1 MPESASK
8 TSGGP
13 SLEQILW
20 RAMDRWE
27 ERPALVDSDEFAAHI
42 EDAFHG
48 DLPAENWVARFFDG
62 AEGARKGPSDM
73 AEAIVSATRD
83 RLAVYEFDLRKL
95 EYVIVESEE
104 KVVVVSDFGQ
114 FALRNDD
121 MVSRAIEAA
130 VIPAG
135 QPGASSS
142 RGSAGALQ
150 RGGGEAKA
158 YFVRASGEV
167 VAVDVRKVARSLE
180 QLLVRQVSL
189 PAVSKPGA
197 RLLPFAPARRA
208 LTEAREAQALRQDA
222 RTRQALPTPP
232 RLDRTRAAD
241 VRAAAPAGAKTAL
254 FLLMPDGTLARPEM
268 GSATR
273 WQEMV
278 GQYARNTAA
287 TVPVTQGQRLT
298 VQAGNVV
305 AIIHHVGS
313 PGTVGERALA
323 RSEAISA
330 VRADSAPIRT
340 LGDEDLA
347 KALAAGAMVVPG
359 LARRGQFWI
368 QPEAAFRPEKAL
380 AQGGTG
386 AARSPAVVAQPL
398 QLGQITGD
406 PWADWALTGGGEL
419 SPELMTALR
428 GRSKQAL
435 RGQEQRLAG
444 APVVGF
450 RAPDGSV
457 VMQRG
462 TNSIRLA
469 ALGRPEAAVLGP
481 IDLQLPGTTSAPL
494 AARSGAIPATALAA
508 LQMALEQTANAGGY
522 KLPMLRIASA
532 PDAQEIGAAMDLSSL
547 DPRRTSVRLAGPS
560 SVYDGGSGQVAQ
572 LVLSMPFPNGGEV
585 HVGDDLS
592 EALQAYLGNAVR
604 PAAGGSG
611 GSLFAPMAVGAS
623 GLLLRLR
630 GGDAGQLS
638 NDGAVLDW
646 GGMHAQAAE
655 RAQDAM
661 ITLDLPMVQPLL
673 AGSSSVSG
681 LPILLQ
687 RALAQAGDWTPGSG
701 AAVPVSIREF
711 AARGPFDRTGGQP
724 EFVAMAPL
732 PRPLNPGEE
741 EIVIPMPLWTQMGRG
756 QLSETDQIMASPLAR
771 TGYAPPMG
779 VYRLVMP
786 GGGPVDLTSGAPSGT
801 PGIVDLAGPTG
812 LEIVSRANRS
822 GVQAWSLGG
831 RQILGRVAI
840 DDGESV
846 VTRRGRMRVGAP
858 LASGPSQAP
867 FSGPADGASA
877 QSSESILSQGGGTP
891 DASPALVSG
900 AQPSLP
906 AVPDAPSAT
915 YIDGTYSGAPMAGAL
930 SSAMQMSNSVAAR
943 TSVPGRPSIGSSPTS
958 SPADHSGSSSAFT
971 ARAQAAG
978 QQSAGSASVPS
989 SSAGSQTLVTTAVE
1003 GSVVG
1008 AQVGSGLADMTSA
1021 SASAA
1026 NAASAAS
1033 RGSGSSP
1040 SFITGLQPGMWSGHR
1055 RSDTAAYQ
1063 SWSYSGGREDLPRRA
1078 GGVDLGSL
1086 ARPVYPSLPTALRFR
1101 YVGAPLWWSGSTR
1114 TGALG
1119 SRGDEFEESDSAPAS
1134 RAMRAGVRA
1143 ATSAASIWRSI
1154 LVASPQWG
1162 GPAED
1167 FTGGMDSAQDRSAD
1181 EMSSLSR
1188 RFDALTAASL
1198 VGLAG
1203 AGAGGAAY
1211 VAVNS
1216 SGAAGTVS
1224 RAAAQRKRL
1233 DSIEMSIVAAIP
1245 AAPPP
1250 LESMG
1255 SGSGA
1260 TGGDVPHARAKGH
1273 GHGGQGHQKEG
1284 EGAVSHS
1291 KIEGSVDAIAQ
1302 RIYHRIRRRIQSDR
1316 ERFGG

>member
-1 MPESASK
+1 MPESAIE

-42 EDAFHG
+42 EGVFNG
-48 DLPAENWVARFFDG
+48 DLPAETWVARFFDG
-62 AEGARKGPSDM
+62 SEGPRKGPSDM

-135 QPGASSS
+135 QPGSSSS

-150 RGGGEAKA
+150 RGGGDPRA

-167 VAVDVRKVARSLE
+167 VAVDVKKVARSLE
-180 QLLVRQVSL
+180 QLLVRQVSM

-197 RLLPFAPARRA
+197 RMLPFAPARRA
-208 LTEAREAQALRQDA
+208 LTDAREAQALRQDTRA
-222 RTRQALPTPP
+222 RQAVPTPP
-232 RLDRTRAAD
+232 RLDRTPAAD
-241 VRAAAPAGAKTAL
+241 LRPAGAQTAL

-273 WQEMV
+273 WQEMI
-278 GQYARNTAA
+278 GR
-287 TVPVTQGQRLT
+287 GHRLT
-298 VQAGNVV
+298 VQAGSVV
-305 AIIHHVGS
+305 ALIHRGGS

-330 VRADSAPIRT
+330 VRGDSAPIRT

-347 KALAAGAMVVPG
+347 RALVAGGMVVPG
-359 LARRGQFWI
+359 LARADQFWI
-368 QPEAAFRPEKAL
+368 QPEAAFKPGAL

-386 AARSPAVVAQPL
+386 AAKSPAVVL
-398 QLGQITGD
+398 QLGEITGD
-406 PWADWALTGGGEL
+406 PWADWALTGGGEM
-419 SPELMTALR
+419 SPEVMMALR
-428 GRSKQAL
+428 GRSKHARRATLGDSGDDLSIAPELADRL
-435 RGQEQRLAG
+435 RGVRGRELRLAG

-457 VMQRG
+457 VLQRG
-462 TNSIRLA
+462 ASTIRLA
-469 ALGRPEAAVLGP
+469 ALGRHAVLEP
-481 IDLQLPGTTSAPL
+481 IDLQLPGTGAPL

-522 KLPMLRIASA
+522 KLPMLRIASE
-532 PDAQEIGAAMDLSSL
+532 PDAQDIGAAMDLSSL

-560 SVYDGGSGQVAQ
+560 SAYGGGQVAQ

-592 EALQAYLGNAVR
+592 EALQAYLGNAVQ
-604 PAAGGSG
+604 PVASGVGS
-611 GSLFAPMAVGAS
+611 SFFAPMAMGA
-623 GLLLRLR
+623 GAGGMLLRLR
-630 GGDAGQLS
+630 GGRELASDVAL
-638 NDGAVLDW
+638 LDW

-661 ITLDLPMVQPLL
+661 ITLDLPMVQPLV
-673 AGSSSVSG
+673 AGSSSVSN

-687 RALAQAGDWTPGSG
+687 RALAQAGDWIPGSG

-711 AARGPFDRTGGQP
+711 AARGPFGQSNGP
-724 EFVAMAPL
+724 EFVSTAPQM
-732 PRPLNPGEE
+732 RPLTPGEE

-756 QLSETDQIMASPLAR
+756 RLSETDQIMASPLAH

-779 VYRLVMP
+779 VYRLVVP
-786 GGGPVDLTSGAPSGT
+786 GGGPVDMTGGAPPGT

-812 LEIVSRANRS
+812 LEIVARANRS
-822 GVQAWSLGG
+822 GVQASSLGG
-831 RQILGRVAI
+831 RQILGRVAM

-846 VTRRGRMRVGAP
+846 VTRRGRIRIGAP
-858 LASGPSQAP
+858 LVSGTSQAGD
-867 FSGPADGASA
+867 F
-877 QSSESILSQGGGTP
+877 QSDSILSQGGSAP
-891 DASPALVSG
+891 DAAPAVVSG
-900 AQPSLP
+900 AP
-906 AVPDAPSAT
+906 AGT
-915 YIDGTYSGAPMAGAL
+915 FIDGTYSGSNAPMAGAL
-930 SSAMQMSNSVAAR
+930 SSAMQMSSDVASR
-943 TSVPGRPSIGSSPTS
+943 TSVPGRPSIGSGATS
-958 SPADHSGSSSAFT
+958 SPAVGSGSSGFT

-978 QQSAGSASVPS
+978 QQSAGSASLPTS
-989 SSAGSQTLVTTAVE
+989 GGGDQTLVTTAVE
-1003 GSVVG
+1003 SSVAG
-1008 AQVGSGLADMTSA
+1008 AQVGSAVADMTGASA
-1021 SASAA
+1021 SAS

-1040 SFITGLQPGMWSGHR
+1040 SFITGLQPGMWSGNR
-1055 RSDTAAYQ
+1055 RSDTSGYQ
-1063 SWSYSGGREDLPRRA
+1063 SWSYSGGREDLQRRA

-1086 ARPVYPSLPTALRFR
+1086 SRPVYPSLPTSLRFR

-1114 TGALG
+1114 SGALG
-1119 SRGDEFEESDSAPAS
+1119 WRGDDFDESDSAPAG
-1134 RAMRAGVRA
+1134 RALRAGLRA

-1154 LVASPQWG
+1154 LVGSPQWG

-1167 FTGGMDSAQDRSAD
+1167 LSGGMDSGQDRNAD
-1181 EMSSLSR
+1181 EMSTLSR

-1198 VGLAG
+1198 VGAGGAAG

-1211 VAVNS
+1211 VAVNG

-1224 RAAAQRKRL
+1224 KAAAQRRRL

-1245 AAPPP
+1245 PAPPP

-1255 SGSGA
+1255 SGA
-1260 TGGDVPHARAKGH
+1260 TGGDAPHARSKGH
-1273 GHGGQGHQKEG
+1273 GQGGQSHQKES
-1284 EGAVSHS
+1284 EDAVSHS

>member
-42 EDAFHG
+42 EGVFHG
-48 DLPAENWVARFFDG
+48 DVPAETWVARFFDG
-62 AEGARKGPSDM
+62 ADGQHQGPSDM
-73 AEAIVSATRD
+73 AEAIVHATRE

-135 QPGASSS
+135 QPGSSTS
-142 RGSAGALQ
+142 RGS
-150 RGGGEAKA
+150 EPKA
-158 YFVRASGEV
+158 YFVRGSGEV
-167 VAVDVRKVARSLE
+167 VAVDVKKVARSLE
-180 QLLVRQVSL
+180 QLLVRQVSM

-197 RLLPFAPARRA
+197 RLLPFAPARRT
-208 LTEAREAQALRQDA
+208 LTEAREAKALRQDA
-222 RTRQALPTPP
+222 RTRQALPAAP
-232 RLDRTRAAD
+232 RLDRTRASDA
-241 VRAAAPAGAKTAL
+241 RPAATAGAQTAL

-287 TVPVTQGQRLT
+287 TVPVTQGQRLA
-298 VQAGNVV
+298 VGAGNVV

-323 RSEAISA
+323 GAEALSA
-330 VRADSAPIRT
+330 VRGASAPIRT
-340 LGDEDLA
+340 LGDDDLA
-347 KALAAGAMVVPG
+347 KALAAGAMAVPG
-359 LARRGQFWI
+359 LARADQFWI
-368 QPEAAFRPEKAL
+368 QPDAAFKPGAL
-380 AQGGTG
+380 AQGGSG
-386 AARSPAVVAQPL
+386 AARSPALVA

-419 SPELMTALR
+419 SPELMKAVR
-428 GRSKQAL
+428 GRSK
-435 RGQEQRLAG
+435 RGQELRLAG

-462 TNSIRLA
+462 ANSIRLA
-469 ALGRPEAAVLGP
+469 ALDRPDAVLEP
-481 IDLQLPGTTSAPL
+481 LNLSLPGTGAPL

-522 KLPMLRIASA
+522 KLPMLRLVSA
-532 PDAQEIGAAMDLSSL
+532 PDAQEVGAALDLSSL
-547 DPRRTSVRLAGPS
+547 DPRRTSVRLAGNS
-560 SVYDGGSGQVAQ
+560 SVYGGGVGQVAQ
-572 LVLSMPFPNGGEV
+572 LVLSMPFPNGGEL
-585 HVGDDLS
+585 HVGEDLS
-592 EALQAYLGNAVR
+592 EALQAYLGNTVQ
-604 PAAGGSG
+604 PAAGGA
-611 GSLFAPMAVGAS
+611 GSMM
-623 GLLLRLR
+623 LRLR
-630 GGDAGQLS
+630 GQPLVAGP
-638 NDGAVLDW
+638 GAGLLDW
-646 GGMHAQAAE
+646 GGMHAQATE
-655 RAQDAM
+655 RAQDAV

-687 RALAQAGDWTPGSG
+687 RALAQAGDWTPGPG
-701 AAVPVSIREF
+701 AAMPVSLREF
-711 AARGPFDRTGGQP
+711 AVRGPFDQLGGQP
-724 EFVAMAPL
+724 EFVSMAP
-732 PRPLNPGEE
+732 PMRPLNPGEE

-756 QLSETDQIMASPLAR
+756 QLSETDQIMASPLAHSSY
-771 TGYAPPMG
+771 TPPMG
-779 VYRLVMP
+779 VYRLVVP
-786 GGGPVDLTSGAPSGT
+786 GGGPVDLSGGAPPGT
-801 PGIVDLAGPTG
+801 PGIVDLTGPTG
-812 LEIVSRANRS
+812 LELVARPNRS
-822 GVQAWSLGG
+822 GVQASSLGG
-831 RQILGRVAI
+831 RQFLGRVAV

-846 VTRRGRMRVGAP
+846 VTRRGRIRVGAP
-858 LASGPSQAP
+858 LASGPSQP
-867 FSGPADGASA
+867 
-877 QSSESILSQGGGTP
+877 P
-891 DASPALVSG
+891 DAAPAIVSG
-900 AQPSLP
+900 ARPSLP
-906 AVPDAPSAT
+906 AVPDAPSGT
-915 YIDGTYSGAPMAGAL
+915 YLDGTYTGSSASAPMTGAL
-930 SSAMQMSNSVAAR
+930 SSAMQMSSDVAAR
-943 TSVPGRPSIGSSPTS
+943 TSLPGRPFLGSDS
-958 SPADHSGSSSAFT
+958 SGFT

-978 QQSAGSASVPS
+978 QQSAGSAGLPS
-989 SSAGSQTLVTTAVE
+989 SASSGGSDQTLVSTAVE

-1008 AQVGSGLADMTSA
+1008 AQVGSSVADMTGA
-1021 SASAA
+1021 SAS
-1026 NAASAAS
+1026 AASAAS
-1033 RGSGSSP
+1033 RGSGAP
-1040 SFITGLQPGMWSGHR
+1040 RFITGLQPGIWSGNR
-1055 RSDTAAYQ
+1055 RSDTSRYQ
-1063 SWSYSGGREDLPRRA
+1063 SWSYSGGRDDVQRSS

-1086 ARPVYPSLPTALRFR
+1086 ARPRYPSLPTSLRFR
-1101 YVGAPLWWSGSTR
+1101 YVGAPLWWSGATR
-1114 TGALG
+1114 SGALS
-1119 SRGDEFEESDSAPAS
+1119 SRGDDFEESDSAPAS
-1134 RAMRAGVRA
+1134 RALRAGVRA

-1154 LVASPQWG
+1154 LVGSPQWG

-1167 FTGGMDSAQDRSAD
+1167 LSGGMDSGQDRSAD

-1198 VGLAG
+1198 VGSGGAAG
-1203 AGAGGAAY
+1203 AASGGAAY
-1211 VAVNS
+1211 VAVNG

-1224 RAAAQRKRL
+1224 KAAAQRARL

-1255 SGSGA
+1255 SGA
-1260 TGGDVPHARAKGH
+1260 TGGDAPRARAKGH
-1273 GHGGQGHQKEG
+1273 GHGPGGQGHHKEG